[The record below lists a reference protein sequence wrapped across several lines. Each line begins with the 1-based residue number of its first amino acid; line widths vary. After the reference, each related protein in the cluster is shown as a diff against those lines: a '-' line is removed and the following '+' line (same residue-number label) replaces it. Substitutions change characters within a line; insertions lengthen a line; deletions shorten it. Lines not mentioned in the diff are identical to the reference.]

1 MKEDGRVG
9 VDIHHPVTPELRAM
23 MNRSRQKCDGF
34 EQRSGE
40 RLTKKKEKML
50 LLIHNFFVCVPLKL
64 AHFKL
69 M

>member
-1 MKEDGRVG
+1 MKEDRRVG

-40 RLTKKKEKML
+40 GLTKKKNV
-50 LLIHNFFVCVPLKL
+50 IINS
-64 AHFKL
+64 
-69 M
+69 

>member
-40 RLTKKKEKML
+40 RLTKKRKNV
-50 LLIHNFFVCVPLKL
+50 IINS
-64 AHFKL
+64 
-69 M
+69 